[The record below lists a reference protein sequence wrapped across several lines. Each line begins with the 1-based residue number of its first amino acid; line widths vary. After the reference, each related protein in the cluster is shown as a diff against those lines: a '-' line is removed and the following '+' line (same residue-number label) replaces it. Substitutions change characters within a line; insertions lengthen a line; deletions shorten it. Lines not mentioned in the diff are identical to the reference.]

1 MEMRATVDEMRN
13 KIKIGDW
20 LSLQTLF
27 DKLNKQLEK
36 TMRVASLSVIPGFY
50 FRALA
55 VLEEAIES
63 TFANKPAIKKMSS
76 TNAKAF
82 NSLRQRLKKHS
93 RDDKKMEEGIA
104 RAKENPESTEE
115 EMSSDSDSGLRL
127 RLGGRGG
134 EASKGGEE
142 GG

>member
-20 LSLQTLF
+20 LSLTTLF

-36 TMRVASLSVIPGFY
+36 VQRASNTSAIPGFY

-55 VLEEAIES
+55 TLEAAIES

-82 NSLRQRLKKHS
+82 NSIRQRLKKHS
-93 RDDKKMEEGIA
+93 EGRRDDGRGHRSREGA
-104 RAKENPESTEE
+104 SGLHRGRGELRRRLD
-115 EMSSDSDSGLRL
+115 SDSDSEDEEEKRA
-127 RLGGRGG
+127 
-134 EASKGGEE
+134 EGGEE

>member
-55 VLEEAIES
+55 VLEDAIES
-63 TFANKPAIKKMSS
+63 TFANKPAIK
-76 TNAKAF
+76 
-82 NSLRQRLKKHS
+82 
-93 RDDKKMEEGIA
+93 
-104 RAKENPESTEE
+104 
-115 EMSSDSDSGLRL
+115 
-127 RLGGRGG
+127 
-134 EASKGGEE
+134 
-142 GG
+142 